1 MLPVIC
7 MKSIQFGIEIFCFYC
22 PLHHRRSGES
32 DVCIIEES
40 PVKPAAGWCPKIL
53 PQCQA

>member
-40 PVKPAAGWCPKIL
+40 PVKPAAGWCLKIL